1 MRATISAMVAGLA
14 VLAFVNSA
22 SAADADANKALV
34 RLYIDTVFNQR
45 QVDAAD
51 RFVAADFVE
60 HNPHLAQGLAGKK
73 RFVGAVLAGFSDY
86 HADIEEILAE
96 GDKVVVR
103 TLWTGTQD
111 GPFLGRAATGNKVQF
126 ATADFYRIGNGKL
139 AEHWDVVD
147 SLPRAVALGL
157 VPAPKP

>member
-1 MRATISAMVAGLA
+1 MLRKTPAVLAGLA
-14 VLAFVNSA
+14 VLAFLAPA
-22 SAADADANKALV
+22 SAADLDANKALV

-45 QVDAAD
+45 QLDAAD
-51 RFVAADFVE
+51 RFVSADFVE

-73 RFVGAVLAGFSDY
+73 RFVAAVLAGFSDY
-86 HADIEEILAE
+86 HADIQEILAD

-111 GPFLGRAATGNKVQF
+111 GAFLGHPATGNKVQF
-126 ATADFYRIGNGKL
+126 ATADFYRIESGKL